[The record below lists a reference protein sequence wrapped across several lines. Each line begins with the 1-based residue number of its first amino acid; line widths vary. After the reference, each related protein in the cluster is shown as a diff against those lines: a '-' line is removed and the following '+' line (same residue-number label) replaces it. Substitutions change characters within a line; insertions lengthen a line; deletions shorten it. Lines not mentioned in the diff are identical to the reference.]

1 MVAFPRKVNGLWKC
15 REKKKKSSYNSGPD
29 ISELYNVLGQ
39 GRFTTSKLKLD
50 IQYNKAGVQVASGV
64 TKQQK
69 TLK

>member
-1 MVAFPRKVNGLWKC
+1 MVSESVERRKKP
-15 REKKKKSSYNSGPD
+15 SYNSGPD

-39 GRFTTSKLKLD
+39 GRFATSKLKLD
-50 IQYNKAGVQVASGV
+50 IQYNKAVVQVASRV